1 MKTIKVGTRGS
12 ALARTQT
19 QQVIQSLS
27 EIAPEI
33 RFEMVLIE
41 TKGDLNQTTSL
52 DKFGDKG
59 IFVMEIE
66 DQLLKGDI
74 DIAVHSMKDMPSLI
88 TSGLAF
94 AKPPKRQ
101 DPRDVLVSKTPISNL
116 SDLPKGA
123 KIGTGSKRRRIQL
136 QKCRP
141 DFDFH
146 PLRGNID
153 TRIKKLYSENLDAIV
168 LAAAGIKRM
177 GLHLGDLNL
186 YELPYEVM
194 LPAPAQGA
202 LALQYRENDA
212 SIKDLL
218 EAISHEASAIC
229 VDAERSFLKAIEGGC
244 HAPMGAIAEVTG
256 ENTLSLKALFG
267 NPNGQHVFT
276 STASGD
282 FSEAKALGIQCAD
295 QIKAKLKK
303 IGHVI
308 LLGAGPGDVDLI
320 TVKGLKAIESCDAI
334 VYDRLASEKLLQLT
348 PEDCEKFYVGK
359 ASGNHFYT
367 QDETNQL
374 LVTLASQGKKVV
386 RLKGGDPYVFGRGGE
401 EGQVLKDA
409 GISFEVVPGISSSIA
424 GLNYAGIPIT
434 HRDYAS
440 SFHVFTAHFKE
451 DESDLDFK
459 TISQLEG
466 TLVFLMG
473 IANMH
478 RIAQNLMAFGKDPKT
493 PVAMISKAT
502 TVQQKTF
509 VSTLEHVLRDL
520 PNDMALSPALFVVG
534 HVVSLR
540 EDLNWFEKG
549 PLFGTTTLVSRSTHQ
564 ASKLEMAIE
573 SLGGQT
579 LSLPLLDMVPC
590 ACDEALLDALETPT
604 LNHLWFTSENSVHF
618 FMNALKRL
626 GKDTRALAP
635 YALLAI
641 GNGTAK
647 ALGDYHL
654 CADYIPEVFTQE
666 GIVDHMRLKLSKDD
680 HVLLP
685 QGNLA
690 RPYLAETLKG
700 LCQLTA
706 VTLYETKPTA
716 YSKEAISKYKKAL
729 ETRPLYLPFTSSS
742 TATHFHQFVLE
753 NQIQLH
759 PESKYFAIGPTTEKT
774 LKELGYKVHHTAS
787 THNIA
792 GLVETLKKEKTHEA
806 I

>member
-1 MKTIKVGTRGS
+1 MKKIKVGTRGS

-19 QQVIQSLS
+19 QQVIKALS
-27 EIAPEI
+27 EVAPETV
-33 RFEMVLIE
+33 FEMVTIE
-41 TKGDLNQTTSL
+41 TKGDLNQSTSL

-66 DQLLKGDI
+66 TQLLKGEI
-74 DIAVHSMKDMPSLI
+74 DLAVHSMKDMPSLV
-88 TSGLAF
+88 TQGLAF
-94 AKPPKRQ
+94 ANPPMRQ
-101 DPRDVLVSKTPISNL
+101 DPRDVLITKTPLSNL
-116 SDLPKGA
+116 SELPKGA

-136 QKCRP
+136 QKIRP
-141 DFDFH
+141 DLAFY

-153 TRIKKLYSENLDAIV
+153 TRIKKLHSENLDAIV
-168 LAAAGIKRM
+168 LAAAGVRRL
-177 GLHLGDLNL
+177 GLDKGQLNI
-186 YELPYEVM
+186 YELSYDEM

-212 SIKDLL
+212 PIKDLL
-218 EAISHEASAIC
+218 MRISDETTARCIE
-229 VDAERSFLKAIEGGC
+229 AERSFLSAIEGGC
-244 HAPMGAIAEVTG
+244 HAPMGAIAQVIG
-256 ENTLSLKALFG
+256 ENTLTLKALFG
-267 NPNGQHVFT
+267 NPSGQHVFT
-276 STASGD
+276 ASASGQD
-282 FSEAKALGIQCAD
+282 AEAKSLGIQCAD
-295 QIKAKLKK
+295 QIKAQLKK
-303 IGHVI
+303 IGHVV

-320 TVKGLKAIESCDAI
+320 TVKGLKAIETCDAI

-348 PEDCEKFYVGK
+348 PVDCEKFYVGK

-401 EGQVLKDA
+401 EGVVLKDA

-451 DESDLDFK
+451 EESDLDFK

-478 RIAQNLMAFGKDPKT
+478 RIAQRLMAFGKDPKT

-502 TVQQKTF
+502 TVHQKTF

-534 HVVSLR
+534 HVVALR
-540 EDLNWFEKG
+540 ENLNWFEKR

-564 ASKLEMAIE
+564 ASKLEMAID
-573 SLGGQT
+573 SLGGCT
-579 LSLPLLDMVPC
+579 LSLPLLDMTPC
-590 ACDEALLDALETPT
+590 ACDEALLTALETPT
-604 LNHLWFTSENSVHF
+604 INHLWFTSENSVHF
-618 FMNALKRL
+618 FMKALKAF
-626 GKDTRALAP
+626 GKDTRALSP

-647 ALGDYHL
+647 ALNDYHL
-654 CADYIPEVFTQE
+654 KADYIPETFTQE
-666 GIVDHMRLKLSKDD
+666 GIIEHMRLKLSEKD
-680 HVLLP
+680 HILFP

-700 LCQLTA
+700 ICQLTS
-706 VTLYETKPTA
+706 VTLYETKPIS
-716 YSKEAISKYKKAL
+716 YSAEEVLKYKEALENQAL
-729 ETRPLYLPFTSSS
+729 FLPFTSSS
-742 TATHFHQFVLE
+742 TASHFHQFVLE
-753 NQIQLH
+753 HHIQLN
-759 PESKYFAIGPTTEKT
+759 PKSKYFAIGPTTEKT
-774 LKELGYKVHHTAS
+774 LKDLGYKVDHTAS
-787 THNIA
+787 THTIA
-792 GLVETLKKEKTHEA
+792 GLVDMLKKEASHEA